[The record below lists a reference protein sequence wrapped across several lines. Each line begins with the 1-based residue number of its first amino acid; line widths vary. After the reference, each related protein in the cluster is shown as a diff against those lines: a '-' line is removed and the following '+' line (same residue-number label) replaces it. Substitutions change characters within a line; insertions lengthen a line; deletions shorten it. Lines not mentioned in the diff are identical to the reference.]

1 MKVLVCVTQTLEVA
15 TYLEF
20 TPDGRELDPAFVT
33 ALVNEAD
40 LCAVEEAL
48 GLVAAAGGGEVV
60 LVSVGEDS
68 AEDALRSALALGPER
83 AVRVW
88 GEGVVL
94 SDAGSI
100 AAALMTAVEAE
111 SPDLVLTGVQSSDT
125 GAQSVGP
132 ALAARWGVAC
142 VPVGRRL
149 SASGSTL
156 SLEREFEA
164 GLVERVEV
172 DLPALVTVQ
181 VGANTPRYGTFKDK
195 MRAKKADIGVLEPSV
210 MPPARTTLTRLEAAP
225 HGSGRSIELIE
236 GGPSVVAARI
246 VELVREAQS

>member
-1 MKVLVCVTQTLEVA
+1 MKVLVCVTLAREVA

-20 TPDGRELDPAFVT
+20 TLDGREVDPAFVT

-48 GLVAAAGGGEVV
+48 ALVEAAGGGEVV
-60 LVSVGEDS
+60 LVSAGEDS
-68 AEDALRSALALGPER
+68 AEEALRSALSLGSER

-88 GEGVVL
+88 SDDVVL
-94 SDAGSI
+94 SDPRSVAGALL
-100 AAALMTAVEAE
+100 AAIEAE

-132 ALAARWGVAC
+132 ALAAMWGVPC
-142 VPVGRRL
+142 VPVARRL

-164 GLVERVEV
+164 GLIERVEV
-172 DLPALVTVQ
+172 DLPAVVTIQ
-181 VGANTPRYGTFKDK
+181 VGANTPRYGSFKDK
-195 MRAKKADIGVLEPSV
+195 MRAKKAEIGVVRPAALPPS
-210 MPPARTTLTRLEAAP
+210 RTTLTRLEAAP
-225 HGSGRSIELIE
+225 HGSGRSIEIID

-246 VELVREAQS
+246 IDLVREVRS

>member
-1 MKVLVCVTQTLEVA
+1 VKVLVCVTQTLEVS
-15 TYLEF
+15 TYIEL
-20 TPDGRELDPAFVT
+20 TPDGRSLDPAFAT

-48 GLVAAAGGGEVV
+48 ALVEAAGGGEVV
-60 LVSVGEDS
+60 LVSVGEDA
-68 AEDALRSALALGPER
+68 AEEALRSALSLGPER

-88 GEGVVL
+88 AEGVVL
-94 SDAGSI
+94 ADTRSI
-100 AAALMTAVEAE
+100 AAALLACVESEA
-111 SPDLVLTGVQSSDT
+111 PDLVLTGVQASDT

-132 ALAARWGVAC
+132 ALAAMWGVAC

-156 SLEREFEA
+156 QLEREFEA

-181 VGANTPRYGTFKDK
+181 VGANTPRYGSFKDK
-195 MRAKKADIGVLEPSV
+195 MRAKKADISVVQPSAL
-210 MPPARTTLTRLEAAP
+210 PPSRITLARMEVAP
-225 HGSGRSIELIE
+225 TGSHRSLELIE
-236 GGPSVVAARI
+236 GGPSAVATRI
-246 VELVREAQS
+246 MDLVREAQS

>member
-40 LCAVEEAL
+40 QCAVEEAL
-48 GLVAAAGGGEVV
+48 VLVAAAGGGDVV

-68 AEDALRSALALGPER
+68 AEDALRSALSLGPER

-94 SDAGSI
+94 SDPRSI
-100 AAALMTAVEAE
+100 AAALMSAVEAE
-111 SPDLVLTGVQSSDT
+111 APDLVLTGVQSSDT

-132 ALAARWGVAC
+132 ALAAMWGVAC

-195 MRAKKADIGVLEPSV
+195 MRAKKADIGVLRPSAL
-210 MPPARTTLTRLEAAP
+210 PPSRTTLTHLEAAP
-225 HGSGRSIELIE
+225 RGSGRSMELIE
-236 GGPSVVAARI
+236 GGASVVAARI